1 MSNLSLHTSLEKYP
15 YWLLGSKT
23 WPVCSMN
30 ALLQHFDS
38 NNVSLFKKK
47 SSLVNLLSNLSS
59 MKNSR
64 IDLESFPSNQELNTY
79 CALKSMFSEAFNPFL
94 KKNPFKNIYQC
105 KKTSFQRL
113 SIFSIPWMWISAVS
127 NHLFLQWA

>member
-15 YWLLGSKT
+15 YWLLGSET
-23 WPVCSMN
+23 WPQCAQWMLCFNTFIQTMYLYS
-30 ALLQHFDS
+30 
-38 NNVSLFKKK
+38 KK

-79 CALKSMFSEAFNPFL
+79 SSLKSMFSEAINPFL
-94 KKNPFKNIYQC
+94 MKNPFKNIYLC
-105 KKTSFQRL
+105 KKTYFQRL
-113 SIFSIPWMWISAVS
+113 SIFSIPWMWISTVS